1 MRTFKQPLLKLSLI
15 GFFFA
20 TLIVSGC
27 SEEPATENAAM
38 APVLTTIATGANIA
52 GSNGLA
58 FSADNKLYV
67 ASVIG
72 STISIID
79 PDSGEMLKTLTVED
93 GVVGPDD
100 IAFGADGSYFWTS
113 ILTGEVAGF
122 TPDGY
127 KVVAAQ
133 LTPGVNPITFSDDG
147 RLFVS
152 QCFFGTG
159 LFEVDPKGI
168 AEPRVIAEDLGP
180 GCGLNGMD

>member
-20 TLIVSGC
+20 TLILSGC
-27 SEEPATENAAM
+27 SEEPATDASENAAM

-100 IAFGADGSYFWTS
+100 LLHLVQTAHISGHQFSPVRLPVLL
-113 ILTGEVAGF
+113 LTA
-122 TPDGY
+122 T
-127 KVVAAQ
+127 KW
-133 LTPGVNPITFSDDG
+133 L
-147 RLFVS
+147 RL
-152 QCFFGTG
+152 
-159 LFEVDPKGI
+159 
-168 AEPRVIAEDLGP
+168 
-180 GCGLNGMD
+180 N